1 MSIVQ
6 SKLVSLAEEQENT
19 TYMERK
25 EKLIETDKEI
35 APILDLKYKDI
46 SAVIMKKFKV
56 LTEIQ
61 DLMFDEMRETLK
73 NDLKE
78 MLGVK
83 NTIPIIKKSKNSS
96 SRRKQ
101 WQQIKDLTSEKTGL
115 VEKIGEYSKIVE
127 DIESLTCERK
137 VNELS
142 SKLDKAKESSS
153 NEGKKLSQN
162 ESLNYRIMESIE
174 ETLSNIDDRHRNY
187 NIHIEVREGETR
199 KNGEDELVKEL
210 GEEKKHPNFSKKE
223 EILKASREEERL
235 MDEGATL
242 TLAADFSSATLDISK
257 QWSNI
262 FNILRENEYEP
273 KFLCQVKLAFKCDG
287 EIKEFS
293 DLQSLRKFISQK
305 SYMKEL
311 LEDVLPQNEKINQG
325 GRRYGIQEKMGKTL
339 IDSKHGAGGTTS
351 DGLSFLFS
359 KEVKVAKP
367 EEVKNL
373 EILEE
378 ETSTL
383 EEEEASEVEEDEEAS
398 GMEEE
403 DEEASGMEEEEEE
416 SSGLED
422 EGEESSVLYEEQ
434 YSTFQGCTAVDTKHG
449 VEEINS
455 DGLEVILID
464 MVEDSE
470 LEEEEEEGKDSEIGR
485 VRTTFQT
492 EKKKASGGLKEIS
505 SSYLVLDSER
515 KKSAKHKVVDK
526 TQDEEETAVP
536 RSQEVETPCLNLC
549 LASPS
554 KSLEISYDKYEKY
567 PCTNLGTS
575 SGVTK
580 IFRETEKE
588 RHKILQT
595 EELTPKEA
603 ELLQETEE
611 NFRRSVINSM
621 REIQKEIG
629 NIKNHHPEVLEI
641 KNSVDDLSST
651 MDILEERMNNL
662 EDQVEEFSKDT
673 LQMTKQMINKERLR
687 DMEDRFRS
695 SNIRLIGIPEK
706 ANYENGAEDI
716 IKEIIDENFPE
727 LKKDLPLEIV
737 SAYRIPSK
745 IDKRRL
751 TPRHILVKFWSF
763 NDKEKVLRASRERK
777 ETTYRGT
784 RIRLTADLSLDTL
797 DARSKWSAVI
807 KVLQDKGFKPRILY
821 PAKLAFDFQ
830 GKTKIFVDIEEFRKS
845 ISCIPSLKE
854 LLEDIL

>member
-1 MSIVQ
+1 
-6 SKLVSLAEEQENT
+6 
-19 TYMERK
+19 MERK
-25 EKLIETDKEI
+25 QKLIETDKEI

-61 DLMFDEMRETLK
+61 DLMFDEIRETLK

-83 NTIPIIKKSKNSS
+83 NTIPIIKNSRNSS
-96 SRRKQ
+96 SRKE

-115 VEKIGEYSKIVE
+115 VEKIEEYSKIVE
-127 DIESLTCERK
+127 DIESLTFERK

-142 SKLDKAKESSS
+142 SKLDKAKESSG

-162 ESLNYRIMESIE
+162 ESLNHKIMESIE
-174 ETLSNIDDRHRNY
+174 EALSNIDDRYRNR
-187 NIHIEVREGETR
+187 NIHIEVTEGETR
-199 KNGEDELVKEL
+199 KKGEDELIKEL
-210 GEEKKHPNFSKKE
+210 GEEKKLQNFKNKE
-223 EILKASREEERL
+223 KILKASREEETL
-235 MDEGATL
+235 MDEGAIL

-257 QWSNI
+257 QWSNV
-262 FNILRENEYEP
+262 FNILRENDYEP

-305 SYMKEL
+305 SSVKEL

-325 GRRYGIQEKMGKTL
+325 GRRYRIQEKVGKTL

-378 ETSTL
+378 SSEWNEKETPML
-383 EEEEASEVEEDEEAS
+383 EEEEASEVEEDEEAT
-398 GMEEE
+398 GLEEE
-403 DEEASGMEEEEEE
+403 EEGASGLEEEEEE
-416 SSGLED
+416 EGEESSWLEE
-422 EGEESSVLYEEQ
+422 EGEESSVFSEEQ
-434 YSTFQGCTAVDTKHG
+434 YSTFQGCIAVDAKHG

-455 DGLEVILID
+455 DGLEIILID

-470 LEEEEEEGKDSEIGR
+470 LEEEEEEGKDSEVGK

-492 EKKKASGGLKEIS
+492 EKKEASGGLKEIS
-505 SSYLVLDSER
+505 SSCLVLDSER
-515 KKSAKHKVVDK
+515 KKLVKHQVVHK
-526 TQDEEETAVP
+526 TQEEEETVVP
-536 RSQEVETPCLNLC
+536 GSQGVETPCLTLH

-554 KSLEISYDKYEKY
+554 KSLEKSYDKCKKY

-588 RHKILQT
+588 RHKILQI
-595 EELTPKEA
+595 EELTLKEA
-603 ELLQETEE
+603 ELIQETEE
-611 NFRRSVINSM
+611 NFRRSVIHSI
-621 REIQKEIG
+621 REIIEEIA
-629 NIKNHHPEVLEI
+629 NIKNYHPEVLEI
-641 KNSVDDLSST
+641 KNSIDELSSR

-662 EDQVEEFSKDT
+662 DDQIEEFSKDT
-673 LQMTKQMINKERLR
+673 IQMTKQIINKERLR
-687 DMEDRFRS
+687 DIEDRSRS

-706 ANYENGAEDI
+706 DNNENGAEDI
-716 IKEIIDENFPE
+716 VKEIIDENFLE
-727 LKKDLPLEIV
+727 LKKESPLEIV

-751 TPRHILVKFWSF
+751 TPRHILVKFWNF
-763 NDKEKVLRASRERK
+763 NDKEKILRASRERK
-777 ETTYRGT
+777 EITYQGT

-830 GKTKIFVDIEEFRKS
+830 GKTKIFLDIEEFRKS

-854 LLEDIL
+854 LLENIV